1 MADSLKEKVRSDLN
15 QARKD
20 RDKHRTVLL
29 TTILSDIKNREIEL
43 MRDATDAEV
52 VEVVNRGIKRRK
64 EAAEQ
69 MRAGSR
75 VELAEKE
82 EEEVRQL
89 SAYLPEQLTEDDVRA
104 LIREAIAGGAAAAGP
119 IMGKIAGKIKGRF
132 DGKAANRLVQ
142 EELASHK

>member
-43 MRDATDAEV
+43 MRDATDTEV

-75 VELAEKE
+75 AELAEKE

-89 SAYLPEQLTEDDVRA
+89 SAYLPEQLTDDDVRA
-104 LIREAIAGGAAAAGP
+104 LIREAIAGGATAAGP

-142 EELASHK
+142 EELESRK

>member
-43 MRDATDAEV
+43 MRDATDTEV

-89 SAYLPEQLTEDDVRA
+89 SAYLPEQMAEDDVRA
-104 LIREAIAGGAAAAGP
+104 LIREAIAGGATAAGP

-132 DGKAANRLVQ
+132 DGRAANRLVQ
-142 EELASHK
+142 EELESHK

>member
-1 MADSLKEKVRSDLN
+1 MANSLKEKVRSDLN

-43 MRDATDAEV
+43 MRDATDTEI

-82 EEEVRQL
+82 EEEARQL
-89 SAYLPEQLTEDDVRA
+89 SAYLPEQLTEDDVRV
-104 LIREAIAGGAAAAGP
+104 LIREAIAGGATAAGP

-142 EELASHK
+142 EELDSHK

>member
-52 VEVVNRGIKRRK
+52 VDVVNRGIKRRK

-89 SAYLPEQLTEDDVRA
+89 SAYLPEQLSEDDVRA
-104 LIREAIAGGAAAAGP
+104 LIREAIAGGANATGP
-119 IMGKIAGKIKGRF
+119 IMGKIAAKIKGRF

-142 EELASHK
+142 EELESSK

>member
-75 VELAEKE
+75 VDLAEKE
-82 EEEVRQL
+82 EEEARQL

-104 LIREAIAGGAAAAGP
+104 LIREAIAGGATAAGP

-142 EELASHK
+142 EELASPK

>member
-1 MADSLKEKVRSDLN
+1 M
-15 QARKD
+15 
-20 RDKHRTVLL
+20 LL
-29 TTILSDIKNREIEL
+29 TTILSDIRNREIEL
-43 MRDATDAEV
+43 MRDVTDAEV

-82 EEEVRQL
+82 EEEARQL
-89 SAYLPEQLTEDDVRA
+89 SAYLPEQLSEDDVRV
-104 LIREAIAGGAAAAGP
+104 LIREAIAGGANAAGP

-142 EELASHK
+142 EELESRT

>member
-104 LIREAIAGGAAAAGP
+104 LIREAIAGGATAAGP

-142 EELASHK
+142 EELASPK

>member
-89 SAYLPEQLTEDDVRA
+89 SAYLPEQLSEGDVRA
-104 LIREAIAGGAAAAGP
+104 LIREAIAGGANATGP
-119 IMGKIAGKIKGRF
+119 IMGKIAAKIKGRF

-142 EELASHK
+142 EELESSK

>member
-1 MADSLKEKVRSDLN
+1 
-15 QARKD
+15 
-20 RDKHRTVLL
+20 
-29 TTILSDIKNREIEL
+29 
-43 MRDATDAEV
+43 MRDATDTEV

-89 SAYLPEQLTEDDVRA
+89 SAYLPEQMAEDDVRA
-104 LIREAIAGGAAAAGP
+104 LIREAIAGGATAAGP

-132 DGKAANRLVQ
+132 DGRAANRLVQ
-142 EELASHK
+142 EELESHK